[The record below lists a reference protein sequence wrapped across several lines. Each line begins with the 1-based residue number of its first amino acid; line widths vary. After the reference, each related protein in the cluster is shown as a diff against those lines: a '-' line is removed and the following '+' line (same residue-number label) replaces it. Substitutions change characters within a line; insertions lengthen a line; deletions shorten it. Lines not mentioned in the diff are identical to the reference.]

1 MGPFDDAFQLCQDL
15 SPSLIPNPSSLS
27 FLPLKRKMAPIFP
40 SIGITPQIIDDKRL
54 KSLRS
59 NLESLTLNKQLR
71 NVDPVSDPLDIERLV
86 ALLEPWPTWTFEE
99 QVSF

>member
-1 MGPFDDAFQLCQDL
+1 
-15 SPSLIPNPSSLS
+15 
-27 FLPLKRKMAPIFP
+27 MAPIFP

-59 NLESLTLNKQLR
+59 NLESLPLNKQLR
-71 NVDPVSDPLDIERLV
+71 NVDPVSDPLNAPLDIERLV

-99 QVSF
+99 QVSFWKSMMQ